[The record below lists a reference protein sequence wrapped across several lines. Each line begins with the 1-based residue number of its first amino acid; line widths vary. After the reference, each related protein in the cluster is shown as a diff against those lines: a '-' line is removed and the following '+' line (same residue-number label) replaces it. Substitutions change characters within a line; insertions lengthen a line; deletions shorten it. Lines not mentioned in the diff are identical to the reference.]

1 MKRIFAIAATL
12 LLASS
17 IALSGCSS
25 DTNNGSAEQGGGLP
39 GSPVDG
45 GTIRVGITQDIDSL
59 DPHLARSAGTREVLF
74 NIFEGLVKPNAQGE
88 LLPAVAE
95 SYTISEDATVFT
107 FVLREGILFHD
118 GSAVTVE
125 DVRYSIE
132 RLADTTSGARLVSAF
147 SVIEEVVT
155 PDDRTIEIH
164 LSEANPE
171 LLSYLTVAIIP
182 ANSADTA
189 ADTPIGTGP
198 FQFGSR
204 AIGENLIIN
213 RFEEYWGDKA
223 HLDSVEFRIISNPD
237 MFVSNLVGGSLDMAM
252 RLTGPQ
258 VAALTDEFTIYEGT
272 MNLVQALYLNNARAP
287 FDNELVRQAINYA
300 INQDQIMDMVGEH
313 KGIRVGTSMLPG
325 FRDYFDPSF
334 NDVYVQDVERA
345 KELLAQAGYPDGLE
359 FTITVTGADQPHVD
373 AAQVIV
379 EQLRAINVTANIQLV
394 EWSVWLDEVFTQ
406 TNYQATIVGVDASF
420 LTPRALLERFVSD
433 ASGNFINF
441 NDAEFDQVFQ
451 EAISAITQEERV
463 DRYHRLQ
470 EILVERAAN
479 VYIQDLANLVAI
491 RNNFGG
497 YEFYPI
503 YAQDMSLI
511 FRME

>member
-1 MKRIFAIAATL
+1 MKRIVAMLVTL

-25 DTNNGSAEQGGGLP
+25 DTNNGSAEKGTALP
-39 GSPVDG
+39 LSPVDG

-74 NIFEGLVKPNAQGE
+74 NVFEGLVKPNASGE
-88 LLPAVAE
+88 LVPAVAS
-95 SYTISEDATVFT
+95 SYDMSEDAKLYTFT
-107 FVLREGILFHD
+107 LREGVEFHD
-118 GSAVTVE
+118 GTPVTAE
-125 DVRYSIE
+125 DVKYSID
-132 RLADTTSGARLVSAF
+132 RVADARNGARLVPAF
-147 SVIEEVVT
+147 SIIEEVRIV
-155 PDDRTIEIH
+155 DSSTIEIH
-164 LSEANPE
+164 LSEASSD
-171 LLSYLTVAIIP
+171 LLAYLTIAIIP
-182 ANSADTA
+182 NGSSDDFEAN
-189 ADTPIGTGP
+189 PVGTGP
-198 FQFGSR
+198 FRYASR
-204 AIGENLIIN
+204 SIGENIILE
-213 RFEEYWGDKA
+213 RFEGYWGTPA
-223 HLDSVEFRIISNPD
+223 FLDTVEFRIVSNPD
-237 MFVSNLVGGSLDMAM
+237 MFVSNLVGGSIDMAM
-252 RLTGPQ
+252 RLTAPQ
-258 VAALTDEFTIYEGT
+258 VAALTEEFTIYEGT

-300 INQDQIMDMVGEH
+300 IDQEQIMTMVGDM

-325 FRDYFDPSF
+325 FKEYFDPSF
-334 NDVYVQDVERA
+334 NDVYAQDIEKA
-345 KELLAQAGYPDGLE
+345 KSLLAQAGYADGLE

-441 NDAEFDQVFQ
+441 NNAEYDQVFT
-451 EAISAITQEERV
+451 EAISATTAEVRSERF
-463 DRYHRLQ
+463 HRLQ
-470 EILVERAAN
+470 EILVEQAAN

-491 RNNFGG
+491 RNTFSG
-497 YEFYPI
+497 YQFYPI

-511 FRME
+511 FMVE